1 MIGDKEFILLVC
13 AIYISI
19 DIMFR
24 LSGIYDNFV
33 GGDKDGNRK

>member
-1 MIGDKEFILLVC
+1 MIGNVGFILMVC
-13 AIYISI
+13 AIYVSI

-24 LSGIYDNFV
+24 LSGIYNNFV